1 MIIVVLDLDLDTLC
15 LGMLA
20 ACYLLLA
27 RKNNITV
34 DAKTFG
40 LLKFKLLLFL
50 TIWQKEQFE
59 NFIIQPFCLFLGINC
74 SYEYT
79 FGHFFK

>member
-1 MIIVVLDLDLDTLC
+1 MLPSLGAVIMIIVVLDLDLDTLC

-50 TIWQKEQFE
+50 TI
-59 NFIIQPFCLFLGINC
+59 
-74 SYEYT
+74 
-79 FGHFFK
+79 